1 MCQEKNKEKEMLEG
15 AAVLAGGAKENLPEE
30 GASEQR
36 LEGGEEIEV
45 LGTPESRESAFL
57 EREQKAQ
64 RSWEVPGML
73 AD

>member
-1 MCQEKNKEKEMLEG
+1 MLEG
-15 AAVLAGGAKENLPEE
+15 AAVLAGGAKENLPEK

-57 EREQKAQ
+57 ERA
-64 RSWEVPGML
+64 
-73 AD
+73 